1 MAGILSRFS
10 DIMKSNINAAL
21 DKLEDPSK
29 MIDQL
34 LRDARKNLADV
45 KKESANVIA
54 QETAALRALEKER
67 ANVAE
72 YTRATKAALAKGNE
86 EDALKLA
93 ERVAKEESNLAQAEK
108 VYAMCKEN
116 ADNMRAMFKKLSA
129 DVQLLEGKRANLKGL
144 VAASKAQESV
154 NKMASK
160 TTGGMA
166 TKIDD
171 MERKIQQRFD
181 AANAMASLDAEVGD
195 EAAELAAKYS
205 GPGGAIDILARLK
218 GEMGIADNE
227 PEPCDASD
235 ILERYRS
242 VDSEE

>member
-1 MAGILSRFS
+1 MAGILSRAR
-10 DIMKSNINAAL
+10 DILASNINALL
-21 DKLEDPSK
+21 DKCEDPAK

-67 ANVAE
+67 ASVAE

-195 EAAELAAKYS
+195 EAAALVTKYS
-205 GPGGAIDILARLK
+205 GAGEANDILARLK
-218 GEMGIADNE
+218 SEMGIADND
-227 PEPCDASD
+227 PEPCDAAD

>member
-1 MAGILSRFS
+1 
-10 DIMKSNINAAL
+10 
-21 DKLEDPSK
+21 

-67 ANVAE
+67 ANVVE
-72 YTRATKAALAKGNE
+72 YTRATKAAIQKGNE
-86 EDALKLA
+86 ADALKLA
-93 ERVAKEESNLAQAEK
+93 ERVAKEEANLAQAEK
-108 VYAMCKEN
+108 VYAMCKQN

-144 VAASKAQESV
+144 AAASKAQESV
-154 NKMASK
+154 NQMASK
-160 TTGGMA
+160 TTGGIG

-181 AANAMASLDAEVGD
+181 AASAMASLDAEVGD
-195 EAAELAAKYS
+195 EAASLVAKYS
-205 GPGGAIDILARLK
+205 GSGGADDVIARLK
-218 GEMGIADNE
+218 GEMGIND
-227 PEPCDASD
+227 PEPTPSDAED
-235 ILERYRS
+235 ILARFKAQEAA
-242 VDSEE
+242 DAEA